1 MTFEVRNGC
10 FGYKKTVPILK
21 NISFC
26 VESRQ
31 VLAVLG
37 PNGVG
42 KTTLLRSMMGMLP
55 WTSGGSFLEGE
66 NIRDMTPGRLWRE
79 MAYVQQ
85 AKSFPFAFTVEE
97 MILLGR
103 SSRIGTFGTPEKA
116 DRERCERAMEELGI
130 AHMRRNHHTGYRRQ
144 ADENGNNEKYHREHR
159 TDRLNRRRIALHIG
173 ITAQR
178 RAILYIPLC
187 HVNVRNLL
195 LFLRNRLIEV
205 RKIFFIFCLAVRVFR
220 LTFKQLFP
228 SFGEIFL
235 TVLYLRR
242 SLLFLLRQL
251 RLAFGKRHTA
261 VLQLCSLIGNLR
273 FSEDDLCFPFVQF
286 VPCRIKL
293 LPCRLFCRIQLR
305 LCLAERL
312 DCRPH
317 ISQSHCK
324 LYQLIGCGLL
334 QRLQKRT
341 LAVRHQSRHRRLCLR
356 GILLC
361 DHRSCYG

>member
-1 MTFEVRNGC
+1 MYKFRFTCTGGSDDNSGRKKCSSATSEQRHKAQQIFREQIHRIKNLENNLRQKNKSAHISQNSA
-10 FGYKKTVPILK
+10 GYTRRTCIHQILSANLTIRK
-21 NISFC
+21 AECLVGSN
-26 VESRQ
+26 Q
-31 VLAVLG
+31 TAVL
-37 PNGVG
+37 
-42 KTTLLRSMMGMLP
+42 L
-55 WTSGGSFLEGE
+55 
-66 NIRDMTPGRLWRE
+66 
-79 MAYVQQ
+79 
-85 AKSFPFAFTVEE
+85 
-97 MILLGR
+97 
-103 SSRIGTFGTPEKA
+103 
-116 DRERCERAMEELGI
+116 
-130 AHMRRNHHTGYRRQ
+130 HHTGYRRQ

-187 HVNVRNLL
+187 HINVRYLL